1 MAIAELKRNAVK
13 MLDGIND
20 ELFWSQLCAYLALYT
35 QWKNSGSKD
44 HAPDFGALFNTG
56 KNNSNVSSQTEKNVK
71 EMTDK
76 EFLDFFCALP
86 DHNPMTAE
94 DEKKLITENRIS
106 GVTRNINYQAFYD
119 AKISD

>member
-35 QWKNSGSKD
+35 QWKNSGTKD

-56 KNNSNVSSQTEKNVK
+56 KNNSNVR
-71 EMTDK
+71 
-76 EFLDFFCALP
+76 
-86 DHNPMTAE
+86 
-94 DEKKLITENRIS
+94 KKLIKDDTFLENTNRYFGRLILVNIPELS
-106 GVTRNINYQAFYD
+106 TRAFMP
-119 AKISD
+119 